1 MLKCLQLQSD
11 HYWKSEWNYYDFKLG
26 CFYKRGKN
34 EMLILC
40 HFAKINT
47 ICRLFEREI
56 SVSMSD

>member
-1 MLKCLQLQSD
+1 MFAIAIRSLL
-11 HYWKSEWNYYDFKLG
+11 EWNHYDFKLG